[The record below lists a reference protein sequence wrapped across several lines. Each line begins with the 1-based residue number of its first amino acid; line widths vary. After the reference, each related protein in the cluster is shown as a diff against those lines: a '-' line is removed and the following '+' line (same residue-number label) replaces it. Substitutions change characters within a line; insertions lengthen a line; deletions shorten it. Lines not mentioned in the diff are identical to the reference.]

1 MVDIVKCFLIM
12 PKSSSGCS
20 GKCFKKSNSETAEPI
35 GCLLGKNLYRKLQ
48 VNQKVRQYIIDE
60 HRLIQL
66 KNYQQNGIMKKNMIL
81 KNITTQPFKFRTKIC
96 VELNDDARE
105 TCNTNSQIK
114 FKTPMLK
121 STLYD

>member
-1 MVDIVKCFLIM
+1 M
-12 PKSSSGCS
+12 
-20 GKCFKKSNSETAEPI
+20 
-35 GCLLGKNLYRKLQ
+35 
-48 VNQKVRQYIIDE
+48 NQKVRQYIIDE
-60 HRLIQL
+60 HRLMQL

-81 KNITTQPFKFRTKIC
+81 KNITTQPFKFRAKIC

-121 STLYD
+121 STLCD

>member
-1 MVDIVKCFLIM
+1 MLWKVLQKEQT
-12 PKSSSGCS
+12 
-20 GKCFKKSNSETAEPI
+20 ETAEPI
-35 GCLLGKNLYRKLQ
+35 GCLLGKKLYRKLQ

-60 HRLIQL
+60 HRLMQL

-121 STLYD
+121 STLCD